1 MANLA
6 ALRCSIAQRNGV
18 GDDHFIQGAALGDA
32 LDRRT
37 RKNRVCAIGIDF
49 FGAALFEHFGGFDQG
64 AGGVDHV
71 IHDDAV
77 AAVDIADGFIHFSTA
92 AQVEETARKHFRGQS
107 DLLLL
112 AFEDRDLGEG
122 LHYEP
127 SRNGELFPHLYDTLD
142 VNLVRST
149 KALVM
154 NADGTHRFTGLLL

>member
-1 MANLA
+1 MLIYKIVPQSLWAE
-6 ALRCSIAQRNGV
+6 ALTRGV
-18 GDDHFIQGAALGDA
+18 FIG
-32 LDRRT
+32 
-37 RKNRVCAIGIDF
+37 
-49 FGAALFEHFGGFDQG
+49 
-64 AGGVDHV
+64 
-71 IHDDAV
+71 